1 MNTHAKTLYI
11 GMMSG
16 TSLDG
21 IDVALVT
28 FKDKLSVLAQT
39 FLPFSI
45 ELKQQIKLL
54 TTPGENEVERIAETE
69 YLLTQC
75 YATAVK
81 TLLEK
86 NTISAKDVCAIGA
99 HGQTIR
105 HIPPSSNHQGYT
117 LQLLNPSLLAAL
129 TGIDVVSNFRQKDI
143 ALGGQGAPLV
153 PAFHQYIFTEL
164 YNNGIKTIEPQK
176 PVAII
181 NIGGISNI
189 SWLNTSSSQG
199 YDLGPGNTLLD
210 NWYQKH
216 QQGSYDKEGNWGKS
230 GTLNECL
237 LKELLQ
243 DKYFQLTP
251 PKSTG
256 PEYFNL
262 KWLQACL
269 RTNTDILPEDIQ
281 ATLTELTALI
291 ITNAVN
297 SVSPQAEVYICG
309 GGQHNK
315 FLLNRI
321 NTHLLH
327 PLKLTQELGID
338 GDYMEAAAFAWL
350 AMSRVR
356 KHPVE
361 LKQITGASK
370 NAILGGLFLAG

>member
-1 MNTHAKTLYI
+1 MEIYTRSLYI
-11 GMMSG
+11 GIMSG

-28 FKDKLSVLAQT
+28 FKNKLSVLAQT
-39 FLPFSI
+39 FLPFPI

-54 TTPGENEVERIAETE
+54 TTSGENEVERIAETE
-69 YLLTQC
+69 HLLTHC

-81 TLLEK
+81 TLLDK
-86 NTISAKDVCAIGA
+86 NAVSAKDIRAIGA

-105 HIPPSSNHQGYT
+105 HIPSSSNSQGYT
-117 LQLLNPSLLAAL
+117 LQLLDPSLLAVL

-164 YNNGIKTIEPQK
+164 CNKDRDVIAPRK

-189 SWLNTSSSQG
+189 TWLNINIPQG

-216 QQGSYDKEGNWGKS
+216 QQGSYDTLGRWGKS
-230 GTLNECL
+230 GTFNKSL
-237 LKELLQ
+237 LKKLLQ
-243 DKYFQLTP
+243 DTYFQQAP

-262 KWLQACL
+262 KWL
-269 RTNTDILPEDIQ
+269 
-281 ATLTELTALI
+281 
-291 ITNAVN
+291 NA
-297 SVSPQAEVYICG
+297 Y
-309 GGQHNK
+309 
-315 FLLNRI
+315 L
-321 NTHLLH
+321 
-327 PLKLTQELGID
+327 
-338 GDYMEAAAFAWL
+338 
-350 AMSRVR
+350 
-356 KHPVE
+356 
-361 LKQITGASK
+361 QIGRAHV
-370 NAILGGLFLAG
+370 